1 MWGHSLQQLYEQV
14 SNLIGCTASTAE
26 GDRIVQA
33 FRTAQPKDRCRLYR
47 LLEGHMWQGDF
58 KSGWFD
64 KRGWFDRDGLYISL
78 NEDQR
83 TELRKILNES
93 WYDDQDWY

>member
-1 MWGHSLQQLYEQV
+1 
-14 SNLIGCTASTAE
+14 
-26 GDRIVQA
+26 
-33 FRTAQPKDRCRLYR
+33 
-47 LLEGHMWQGDF
+47 MWQGDF